1 MTLAIDTKKIERIVS
16 FYERVSSEDQRERET
31 IKTQQ
36 DELAGRLRSDPTVS
50 FFKRY
55 TDDGIKGAI
64 PLAERPAGAQ
74 LLKDAEKGLFNEL
87 WIYNLKRLGRD
98 KIDLLLLQRRFERL
112 GIKIISL
119 QEGELTGIGF
129 DISAVLADYD
139 KKYWLGLSAAGM
151 NRAAKEGR
159 YTGGIV
165 AQGYKVVGKK
175 QAAFLQICEE
185 PIWGNLSEADIVR
198 RMYNHLA
205 VDSWTC
211 VKIAKEF
218 NEVGIPTDYTV
229 DDREVEIK
237 GQRKKHTQGVW
248 RPGHIRNMIVNP
260 IYKGVRLF
268 GRRTTKFGG
277 REIISAS
284 VPAIVSEEIW
294 NAAQETLRRN
304 RLVGPWTGNI
314 YLLKSVI
321 KCGHCGLTYVSCMNR
336 GSVWY
341 RCNGHLTGRGPLEG
355 GCKSKDIKGDYLE
368 PVVWSDIE
376 NFLRDPG
383 SDLIKDLSTERDGDT
398 GSIILETEQTTL
410 GNAKEQL
417 IHRRK
422 TAIDLRTRGRITDA
436 ELNALLDEVTEE
448 QSNVEKRLKALQPE
462 PEEKQPE
469 PLDEDIINELR
480 KRLDT
485 GLTALQRQEIVR
497 LLVKRITIYTEGEGK
512 DRKARA
518 TIEYRFTKPSSGAV
532 QTGNGKDSSP
542 RPA

>member
-1 MTLAIDTKKIERIVS
+1 MTLALDTKKLERIVS

-36 DELAGRLRSDPTVS
+36 DELAGRLKNDSSVS
-50 FFKRY
+50 FFRRY

-64 PLAERPAGAQ
+64 PVAERPAGSQ

-98 KIDLLLLQRRFERL
+98 KIELLLLQRRFERL
-112 GIKIISL
+112 RIKIISL

-139 KKYWLGLSAAGM
+139 KKYWLGLSADGM

-165 AQGYKVVGKK
+165 PQGYKVVGQK
-175 QAAFLQICEE
+175 QNAHFELSEE
-185 PIWGNLSEADIVR
+185 PVWGNLSEAGIVR
-198 RMYNHLA
+198 RIYDHLA
-205 VDSWTC
+205 VDGLTC
-211 VKIAKEF
+211 VKIANEF
-218 NEVGIPTDYTV
+218 NELAIPTDYV
-229 DDREVEIK
+229 LDNREVEIK
-237 GQRKKHTQGVW
+237 GQRKKRTQGVW
-248 RPGHIRNMIVNP
+248 RPGHIRNMVVNP
-260 IYKGVRLF
+260 VYKGVRLF

-277 REIISAS
+277 RETIAAS
-284 VPAIVSEEIW
+284 VPAIVSEDIW
-294 NAAQETLRRN
+294 NAAQETLHRN
-304 RLVGPWTGNI
+304 RLVGPWTGHI

-336 GSVWY
+336 DSVWY
-341 RCNGHLTGRGPLEG
+341 RCNGHLTGRGPMEG
-355 GCKSKDIKGDYLE
+355 RCKSKDIKGDYLE

-383 SDLIKDLSTERDGDT
+383 SDLLKDITKEREGDT
-398 GSIILETEQTTL
+398 SSLIQETEKTTL
-410 GNAKEQL
+410 EKAKEQL

-422 TAIDLRTRGRITDA
+422 IAIDLRTRGRITDE
-436 ELNALLDEVTEE
+436 ELDPLLDEITKA
-448 QSNVEKRLKALQPE
+448 QNKVEKRLKALQPE

-469 PLDEDIINELR
+469 PLDEDLLNELR

-485 GLTALQRQEIVR
+485 GLTPEQRQEIVR
-497 LLVKRITIYTEGEGK
+497 LLVKRITIYTEGEGNN
-512 DRKARA
+512 RRARA
-518 TIEYRFTKPSSGAV
+518 TIEYRFTKPSLVAV
-532 QTGNGKDSSP
+532 QTRNGRDSSP
-542 RPA
+542 RRA